1 MKHLKL
7 ALLMSLFFTLTVHA
21 NPARVAASDAIKL
34 VQTGKAIVV
43 DVREPSETITGKVTG
58 ATLFPASKIGT
69 SEWDSFVKSLPKD
82 KEIYTYCA
90 KGGRA
95 DQVAQALQA
104 RGLKAN
110 GSGGIGD
117 WIKAGAKT
125 N

>member
-1 MKHLKL
+1 MNFFKSI
-7 ALLMSLFFTLTVHA
+7 LLTSLFFTFTAQA
-21 NPARVAASDAIKL
+21 NPARVAASDAIKQ
-34 VQTGKAIVV
+34 VQAGKAIVV
-43 DVREPSETITGKVTG
+43 DVREPSETNTGKVTG

-69 SEWDSFVKSLPKD
+69 SEWDSFVKTLPKD